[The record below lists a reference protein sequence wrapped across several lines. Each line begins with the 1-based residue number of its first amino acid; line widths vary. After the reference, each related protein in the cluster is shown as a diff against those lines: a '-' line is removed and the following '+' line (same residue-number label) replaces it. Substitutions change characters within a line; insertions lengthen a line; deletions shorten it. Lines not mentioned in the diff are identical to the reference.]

1 MSRFKDAVKAD
12 VKSVFLNLDEFADM
26 HDINGSSIRCVVDVD
41 EVGEAASQFV
51 GVFNNTVTVYV
62 AAGDMTPPVEGEIFR
77 LDGSLHE
84 VRRVNVEGDMIVIVA
99 EANVQ

>member
-26 HDINGSSIRCVVDVD
+26 HDINGASIRCVVDVD
-41 EVGEAASQFV
+41 EAASQFV

-84 VRRVNVEGDMIVIVA
+84 VRRVNVEGDMLVIVA